1 MKRLF
6 AAMAVMMLVPTLASA
21 GGEMVSVTELREQ
34 VETRG
39 RWTADYTDQ
48 YGRVVHVDIKP
59 IMDQY
64 GAVPIN
70 SCEKGKRD

>member
-34 VETRG
+34 VETKGEDG
-39 RWTADYTDQ
+39 RPDYTDR
-48 YGRVVHVDIKP
+48 YDRK
-59 IMDQY
+59 
-64 GAVPIN
+64 N
-70 SCEKGKRD
+70 TR